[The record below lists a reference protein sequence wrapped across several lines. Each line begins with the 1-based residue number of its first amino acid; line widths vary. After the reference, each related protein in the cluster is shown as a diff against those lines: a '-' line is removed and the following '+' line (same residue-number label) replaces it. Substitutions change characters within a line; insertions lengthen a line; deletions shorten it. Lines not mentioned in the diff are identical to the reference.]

1 MIKLIKLMGFF
12 TTVLYFILGIYV
24 FGFLLRL
31 ASPYIMKY
39 ILKRFEKKMGGF
51 QDPFDQKR
59 SAKSKQ
65 PLKDKEEIVGDYIDF
80 EEVKDDE

>member
-59 SAKSKQ
+59 STKSKQ
-65 PLKDKEEIVGDYIDF
+65 PLKEKDEIVGDYIDF

>member
-1 MIKLIKLMGFF
+1 MGFF

-59 SAKSKQ
+59 STKSKQ
-65 PLKDKEEIVGDYIDF
+65 PLKEKDEIVGDYIDF

>member
-24 FGFLLRL
+24 FGFLFRL

-39 ILKRFEKKMGGF
+39 FLKRFERKMGGF
-51 QDPFDQKR
+51 NQPFDQTRPK
-59 SAKSKQ
+59 KEQQ
-65 PLKDKEEIVGDYIDF
+65 PLKDKEDLVGDYIEF
-80 EEVKDDE
+80 EEIEEDE